1 MSELRQDPAT
11 KRWVII
17 AKERAKRPSD
27 FVRKEPAPA
36 VPEYAAD
43 CPFCPGNE
51 ALTPN
56 EVFAYRDTAA
66 GGWRLRVV
74 PNKFA
79 ALAPDGD
86 IAVEHP
92 EIFTTMNGIGYH
104 DVIIESP
111 LHNETLG
118 TMGRE
123 QCEEVVLA
131 CAERFAQLAR
141 QPHVRY
147 VSIFRN
153 HGRSAGTSLVHPHS
167 QVIATPVVPAHARQ
181 EIEEARRYYD
191 DRVRCV
197 YCDILETE
205 LRLEARVILDTAHY
219 LTIAPFAPRWPFE
232 MKILPKRHNSS
243 FAELSHGE
251 VRGLA
256 ETLCGTLG
264 RLHQAAGNPDYN
276 LTLHTAPLHDSCE
289 DYYHWHIEIYPRL
302 ATQAG
307 FELGTGIF
315 INTVFPED
323 TAAFLRE
330 AQVEC
335 AVERCAAPA

>member
-1 MSELRQDPAT
+1 M
-11 KRWVII
+11 
-17 AKERAKRPSD
+17 
-27 FVRKEPAPA
+27 
-36 VPEYAAD
+36 
-43 CPFCPGNE
+43 
-51 ALTPN
+51 TPN
-56 EVFAYRDTAA
+56 EIFAYHEVGA
-66 GGWRLRVV
+66 GSEQDGWRVRVV

-79 ALAPDGD
+79 ALMPDGD
-86 IAVEHP
+86 FLVEHP

-111 LHNETLG
+111 AHNLTLG
-118 TMGRE
+118 NMGCE

-131 CAERFAQLAR
+131 YTERFAQLAR
-141 QPHVRY
+141 EPHVRY

-153 HGRSAGTSLVHPHS
+153 HGATAGTSLTHPHS

-181 EIEEARRYYD
+181 EIEEARRHYD

-197 YCDILETE
+197 YCDIVETE
-205 LRLEARVILDTAHY
+205 LRLEQRVILDNAHY
-219 LTIAPFAPRWPFE
+219 VTVAPFAPRWPFE

-243 FAELSHGE
+243 FADLTHGE

-256 ETLCGTLG
+256 QTLCNTLG
-264 RLHQAAGNPDYN
+264 VLYRAAGNPDYN

-307 FELGTGIF
+307 FELGTGIY

-323 TAAFLRE
+323 TASFLRAALAE
-330 AQVEC
+330 GSGEEC
-335 AVERCAAPA
+335 VLAGADGGH